1 MRSAV
6 VSVKNARRVGQY
18 DAATGQRRDIH
29 IVIPDG
35 HIGDDLELGRMV
47 EQVVID
53 AFRDHSQQGNG
64 IDNFLQQGLTRNGV
78 V

>member
-1 MRSAV
+1 
-6 VSVKNARRVGQY
+6 
-18 DAATGQRRDIH
+18 
-29 IVIPDG
+29 
-35 HIGDDLELGRMV
+35 MV